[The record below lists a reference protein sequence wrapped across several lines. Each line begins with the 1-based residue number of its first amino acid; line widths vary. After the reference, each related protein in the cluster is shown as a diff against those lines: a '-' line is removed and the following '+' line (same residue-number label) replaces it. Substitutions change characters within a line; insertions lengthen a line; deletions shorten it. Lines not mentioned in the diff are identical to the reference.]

1 MKWSTA
7 TAFWWPLTCFLQVIV
22 VKVMR
27 KLRDAIFYFS
37 AQKVLLILYSAVH
50 FISRWNYVCI
60 KGMYLIN
67 VVSKLK
73 TSLEKITEFP
83 GLTRVLL
90 FMFSYI
96 SLDSFYFKASCH
108 NLMFH
113 SLHCWNTREFWHQL
127 TWNICLNK
135 CSIGACQLWPVAFS
149 YSSCWMYLEGWHSA
163 GSEVNFGISLI
174 MLQLQNLYLIMYVRG
189 KWLFSRSW
197 DSLLG
202 CGTSI
207 TMRTQ
212 FALGSWRTL
221 QRLKWSARQTET
233 LLPNTTIKPPNH
245 YLLPELFPFTGSF

>member
-1 MKWSTA
+1 M
-7 TAFWWPLTCFLQVIV
+7 
-22 VKVMR
+22 
-27 KLRDAIFYFS
+27 
-37 AQKVLLILYSAVH
+37 
-50 FISRWNYVCI
+50 
-60 KGMYLIN
+60 
-67 VVSKLK
+67 
-73 TSLEKITEFP
+73 TEFP

-113 SLHCWNTREFWHQL
+113 SLRCWNTREFWHQS

-135 CSIGACQLWPVAFS
+135 CSIRACQLRPVAFS
-149 YSSCWMYLEGWHSA
+149 YSSCWMYLEGRPSA

-174 MLQLQNLYLIMYVRG
+174 MLWLQNLHLIMCVKK
-189 KWLFSRSW
+189 KWLFPQRW

-207 TMRTQ
+207 TVRTQ

-221 QRLKWSARQTET
+221 QRLQWNANQTET
-233 LLPNTTIKPPNH
+233 LIPKAAVKASKPLSAPWVVSYHRFFLVTRACLRQQNSF
-245 YLLPELFPFTGSF
+245 LLPTMQIWHFEGTVCI

>member
-1 MKWSTA
+1 MCKEISLRKAWILQTLWPWSSWFWICNMKWSTA

-27 KLRDAIFYFS
+27 KLRDAIYFS
-37 AQKVLLILYSAVH
+37 AQKVFLILYSAVH

-113 SLHCWNTREFWHQL
+113 SLHCWNMRVFWHQS

-163 GSEVNFGISLI
+163 GSEVNFGISNNASTSKLVPHHVCEGK
-174 MLQLQNLYLIMYVRG
+174 MTFLSKLRQLA
-189 KWLFSRSW
+189 WLW
-197 DSLLG
+197 DQYNYEDSV
-202 CGTSI
+202 CTWVMKD
-207 TMRTQ
+207 T
-212 FALGSWRTL
+212 A
-221 QRLKWSARQTET
+221 KA
-233 LLPNTTIKPPNH
+233 
-245 YLLPELFPFTGSF
+245 